1 MKNYSL
7 KYKFLGLIIFL
18 FLFSFIAFFY
28 IFYDFQKQKL
38 KILKDEQILKIDN
51 SFNKNIEKHLK
62 NYYFDIA
69 KKIFD
74 SEDDYEIKLTIKEND
89 RKKLEEIIAEKY
101 DILVKKD
108 KYITQMN
115 FFSKDKINIFR
126 LQKLD
131 LSGEKLRDNRPLLN
145 DAFNT
150 KKVVSGFEN
159 GLTGLSY
166 RVIIPLF
173 DNQNDFIGVF
183 EIGISPKKL
192 LDTVTFFNNIEGVFY
207 NNYSKD
213 FLTSKAIDSKFLE
226 YLEKFK
232 YENKNQDIEFD
243 NKHLNLQ
250 FFNIFSNDGKNLG
263 NFIFFHDLTKYYD
276 DFYNV
281 VKNLIL
287 ISLFTIFII
296 YLIVVYTFNI
306 FYKQI
311 SIQKNRAEKI
321 LDSSNS
327 IIIVS
332 NNGKNLTQANQAFL
346 EFFNLKSISEFTNK
360 YSCICDHF
368 IEEKNYLSSQIGEL
382 SWVEYISKNPNKT
395 HFVKMKKDNKF
406 HTFKVFIK
414 NINDPIFNLNEI
426 VVTFEDITQELE
438 NEELLKQSSKYNQA
452 LFDNT
457 PVAIFLASSNRVILN
472 LNNTACEIFG
482 YTKEELLNQSFERI
496 HLSKE
501 SFDKFSLEYKKF
513 ENSILTNFE
522 FPLKHKNGNT
532 IFCSLFGTPL
542 DNSDLSKGF
551 IWTLLDITE
560 KKLAEKALIKE
571 RNLFSNGPVVVVE
584 WKFDKNWTVKYISSN
599 CETVLGYTKEEMLSQ
614 DFNYSSI
621 IHEDDSQRVSKEVSF
636 YIKDRNSYEQSY
648 RIRLKN
654 GEYRWFYDF
663 NQVIKNSSGEVKA
676 IRGYMFDQT
685 QLKESEIILQKM
697 NEELKL
703 QTDIAQKANES
714 KNQFLANMSHEM
726 RTPMN
731 AIIGL
736 SELLADTKIDE
747 KQYDFIKKINTSS
760 KLLLGIIS
768 DILNFS
774 KIEAGNFDL
783 DLDLK
788 AFSLENLLSQL
799 RAIFY
804 QVENYKNIELY
815 FYNKSGNPKIVLSDE
830 LRILQVLT
838 NFISNALKFTNK
850 GNITLKIE
858 LLEKT
863 SANSAKIRFSV
874 QDTGIGISED
884 EIPNLFKPFFQVD
897 NSATRKY
904 GGTGLGLSISERIV
918 NSLGSTIE
926 VQSQKDV
933 GTEFSFTINMEVLE
947 WSKEN
952 LLNSKKFKI
961 LIVDDQEISRV
972 ILKDIL
978 ENFDYVTYEAKD
990 GIESIEMVKEADIS
1004 NEPFDFILMDF
1015 NMPRLNGKEAIKKIY
1030 ELYNQ
1035 KEIKKTIPSIL
1046 MVSAYSKDEINLDDV
1061 HIDNFLTKPVTSST
1075 LFDALAQIK
1084 KGIVKEINSSD
1095 IHKGAPN
1102 LFGLKILLV
1111 EDNEINQEVASMFL
1125 QKAQIEVD
1133 VANNGLEAVEIY
1145 KKNQGK
1151 YDLILMDLQ
1160 MPILSGYDA
1169 TIQIREFD
1177 KNIPIVALTAA
1188 AMIEDKEK
1196 VLKFGMND
1204 HLSKPIN
1211 SNELYNTIIK
1221 YSKKITKK
1229 DLISSKS
1236 QSDENIVL
1244 DWEFLEKSLNN
1255 KELINKLL
1263 NKFIEQLNTDF
1274 ASIVKKVRENSS
1286 DAPSLIHGLKGVSG
1300 NLGANSLFEICKK
1313 IDSKFKNKN
1322 AVNSVEISTLEEEIA
1337 KVKFELKHLD
1347 STKNQ
1352 LNKENINILSK
1363 IEFKELINSI
1373 KKDLKD
1379 GSVILEET
1387 LEKLYLNLKN
1397 RLSNQDIKTL
1407 KDFIDDFEYSK
1418 ALDILEKLD
1427 V

>member
-18 FLFSFIAFFY
+18 FLSSFIAFFY
-28 IFYDFQKQKL
+28 IFYDFQKQKI
-38 KILKDEQILKIDN
+38 KILKDEHTNQIENFFYKT
-51 SFNKNIEKHLK
+51 IEKNLK
-62 NYYFDIA
+62 NYSFDIS
-69 KKIFD
+69 KKFLDD
-74 SEDDYEIKLTIKEND
+74 SDMIEAFKQKDKNKLEQLAFQKYKHLTIKD
-89 RKKLEEIIAEKY
+89 P
-101 DILVKKD
+101 
-108 KYITQMN
+108 YITQMN
-115 FFSKDKINIFR
+115 FFLKDGTHFLR
-126 LQKLD
+126 LHKLD
-131 LSGEKLRDNRPLLN
+131 YSGDNLINSRPML
-145 DAFNT
+145 
-150 KKVVSGFEN
+150 KKALETQQAHFGFEK
-159 GLTGLSY
+159 GFTGLSY
-166 RVIIPLF
+166 RVTIPLF
-173 DNQNDFIGVF
+173 DENNEFLGAF
-183 EIGISPKKL
+183 EIGTSLSKIMYS
-192 LDTVTFFNNIEGVFY
+192 VTFFNHIQGTIFE
-207 NNYSKD
+207 KD
-213 FLTSKAIDSKFLE
+213 TNQFTNSNFPIDSKLLE
-226 YLEKFK
+226 LIKDFK
-232 YENKNQDIEFD
+232 YEKVNRDIVFE
-243 NKHLNLQ
+243 NKHLTLQ
-250 FFNIFSNDGKNLG
+250 FFNLNSLDGEFLG
-263 NFIFFHDLTKYYD
+263 NFIFAHDLTHHYT
-276 DFYNV
+276 DFENRLA
-281 VKNLIL
+281 KIFL
-287 ISLFTIFII
+287 ISLFTIFVI
-296 YLIVVYTFNI
+296 YLIVIYTFNI

-311 SIQKNRAEKI
+311 SIEKNRAEKI
-321 LDSSNS
+321 LNSSNS
-327 IIIVS
+327 IVIVS
-332 NNGKNLTQANQAFL
+332 SNGKNLTQANQAFL
-346 EFFNLKSISEFTNK
+346 NFFNLKSISEFTNK

-368 IEEKNYLSSQIGEL
+368 IEEKNYLSPQIGEL
-382 SWVEYISKNPNKT
+382 SWIEYISKNPNKT
-395 HFVKMKKDNKF
+395 HFAKMKKDNKF

-414 NINDPIFNLNEI
+414 NINDAIFDLDEF

-438 NEELLKQSSKYNQA
+438 NEELLKQSLKYNQA

-457 PVAIFLASSNRVILN
+457 PVGIFLASSNRVILN
-472 LNNTACEIFG
+472 LNKTACEIFG

-522 FPLKHKNGNT
+522 FPFKHKNGNT

-542 DNSDLSKGF
+542 DNSDFSKGF

-560 KKLAEKALIKE
+560 KKLTEKALIKE
-571 RNLFSNGPVVVVE
+571 RNLFSSGPVVVVE
-584 WKFDKNWTVKYISSN
+584 WKFDKNWPVKYISSN
-599 CETVLGYTKEEMLSQ
+599 CETVLGYTKDEMLSE

-621 IHEDDSQRVSKEVSF
+621 IHKDDLERASKEISF
-636 YIKDRNSYEQSY
+636 YTKDRNSYEQSY

-663 NQVIKNSSGEVKA
+663 NQVIKNSSGEVEA

-697 NEELKL
+697 NEDLKL

-747 KQYDFIKKINTSS
+747 KQYSFITKINTSS

-952 LLNSKKFKI
+952 LPNSKKFKI

-978 ENFDYVTYEAKD
+978 EKFDYVTYEAKD
-990 GIESIEMVKEADIS
+990 GIESIEMVKEAEAS
-1004 NEPFDFILMDF
+1004 NEPFDFILMDW

-1046 MVSAYSKDEINLDDV
+1046 MVSAYSKDEINLDDI

-1084 KGIVKEINSSD
+1084 KGIVKEVNSSD
-1095 IHKGAPN
+1095 IHKDAPN

-1125 QKAQIEVD
+1125 KKAQIEVD
-1133 VANNGLEAVEIY
+1133 IANNGLEAVEIY

-1211 SNELYNTIIK
+1211 SSELYNTIIK

-1244 DWEFLEKSLNN
+1244 DWEFLEKSLSN

-1263 NKFIEQLNTDF
+1263 NKFIEQLNADF
-1274 ASIVKKVRENSS
+1274 ASIVEKVRENSI

-1322 AVNSVEISTLEEEIA
+1322 AISSVEISTLEEEIA

-1418 ALDILEKLD
+1418 ALDILEKIEE
-1427 V
+1427 

>member
-18 FLFSFIAFFY
+18 FICSFSSLVY
-28 IFYDFQKQKL
+28 IFYDFQKERL
-38 KILKDEQILKIDN
+38 IHAKDDNTNQIENFFYKT
-51 SFNKNIEKHLK
+51 IEKNLK
-62 NYYFDIA
+62 NYSFDISNN
-69 KKIFD
+69 FL
-74 SEDDYEIKLTIKEND
+74 DDPDMIEAFKQKDKNKLEQLAFQKYKHLTIKD
-89 RKKLEEIIAEKY
+89 P
-101 DILVKKD
+101 
-108 KYITQMN
+108 YITQMN
-115 FFSKDKINIFR
+115 FFLKDGTHFLR
-126 LQKLD
+126 LHKLD
-131 LSGEKLRDNRPLLN
+131 YSGDNLINSRPML
-145 DAFNT
+145 
-150 KKVVSGFEN
+150 KKALETQQAHFGFEK
-159 GLTGLSY
+159 GFTGLSY
-166 RVIIPLF
+166 RVTIPLF
-173 DNQNDFIGVF
+173 DENNEFLGAF
-183 EIGISPKKL
+183 EIGTSLSKIMYS
-192 LDTVTFFNNIEGVFY
+192 VTFFNHIQGTIFE
-207 NNYSKD
+207 KD
-213 FLTSKAIDSKFLE
+213 TNQFTNSNFPIDSKLLE
-226 YLEKFK
+226 LIKDFK
-232 YENKNQDIEFD
+232 YEKVNRDIVFD
-243 NKHLNLQ
+243 NKHLTLQ
-250 FFNIFSNDGKNLG
+250 FFNLISLDGEFLG
-263 NFIFFHDLTKYYD
+263 NFIFAHDLTQHYT
-276 DFYNV
+276 DFENRLT
-281 VKNLIL
+281 KIFL
-287 ISLFTIFII
+287 ISLFTIFVI
-296 YLIVVYTFNI
+296 YLIVIYTFNI

-327 IIIVS
+327 IVIVS
-332 NNGKNLTQANQAFL
+332 SNGKNLTQANQAFL
-346 EFFNLKSISEFTNK
+346 NFFNLKSISEFTNK

-382 SWVEYISKNPNKT
+382 SWIEYISKNPNKT
-395 HFVKMKKDNKF
+395 HFAKMKKDNKF

-414 NINDPIFNLNEI
+414 NINDAIFDLDEF

-438 NEELLKQSSKYNQA
+438 NEELLKQSLKYNQA

-472 LNNTACEIFG
+472 LNKTACEIFG
-482 YTKEELLNQSFERI
+482 YTKEELINQSFEKI

-513 ENSILTNFE
+513 ENSILANCE

-532 IFCSLFGTPL
+532 IFCSIHGTPL

-551 IWTLLDITE
+551 IWTILDITE

-571 RNLFSNGPVVVVE
+571 RNLFSSGPVVVVE
-584 WKFDKNWTVKYISSN
+584 WKFDKNWPVKYISSN
-599 CETVLGYTKEEMLSQ
+599 CETVLGYTKDEMLSE

-621 IHEDDSQRVSKEVSF
+621 IHEDDLERVSKEISF
-636 YIKDRNSYEQSY
+636 YTKDRNSYEQSY

-663 NQVIKNSSGEVKA
+663 NQVIKNSSGEIEA

-685 QLKESEIILQKM
+685 QLKESELILQKM

-736 SELLADTKIDE
+736 SELLVDTKIDE

-774 KIEAGNFDL
+774 KIEAGNF

-874 QDTGIGISED
+874 KDSGIGMSKEEISK
-884 EIPNLFKPFFQVD
+884 IFKPFTQAN
-897 NSATRKY
+897 NSITRKY
-904 GGTGLGLSISERIV
+904 GGTGLGLAISKKIV
-918 NSLGSTIE
+918 ESLGGNIE
-926 VQSQKDV
+926 LTSEKGV
-933 GTEFSFTINMEVLE
+933 GSEFSFVLEFEVLK
-947 WSKEN
+947 WQKES
-952 LLNSKKFKI
+952 LLSNNKLKVLI
-961 LIVDDQEISRV
+961 LDEQEISRT

-978 ENFDYVTYEAKD
+978 RNFDYESFEAKD
-990 GIESIEMVKEADIS
+990 GLDAIQQIKEADLKD
-1004 NEPFDFILMDF
+1004 EAFDFIIIDY
-1015 NMPRLNGKEAIKKIY
+1015 NISPLNGKEILDKIY
-1030 ELYNQ
+1030 ELYIN
-1035 KEIKKTIPSIL
+1035 KDIKNSIKSIL
-1046 MVSAYSKDEINLDDV
+1046 MIFDSLSKK
-1061 HIDNFLTKPVTSST
+1061 IDIQNPDITILQKPITSSL
-1075 LFDALAQIK
+1075 LFDTFSKINISKTKEDIK
-1084 KGIVKEINSSD
+1084 IQTQD
-1095 IHKGAPN
+1095 APN
-1102 LFGLKILLV
+1102 LFGLNILLV

-1125 QKAQIEVD
+1125 KKAQIKVD
-1133 VANNGLEAVEIY
+1133 VASNGLEAVEKH
-1145 KKNQGK
+1145 KKNQTK

-1274 ASIVKKVRENSS
+1274 ASIVEKVRENSS

-1322 AVNSVEISTLEEEIA
+1322 AISSVEISTLEEEIA

-1363 IEFKELINSI
+1363 IEFKELIDSI

>member
-1 MKNYSL
+1 MFNMIINIPT
-7 KYKFLGLIIFL
+7 KYKFSLLIVFL
-18 FLFSFIAFFY
+18 FICSFSSLVY
-28 IFYDFQKQKL
+28 IFYDFQKEKL
-38 KILKDEQILKIDN
+38 IHLKDDHTNKIE
-51 SFNKNIEKHLK
+51 SFFYETIEKNLK
-62 NYYFDIA
+62 NYSLDISNT
-69 KKIFD
+69 FLDD
-74 SEDDYEIKLTIKEND
+74 STIREAFKQKDKN
-89 RKKLEEIIAEKY
+89 KLEQLAFQKY
-101 DILVKKD
+101 KLLTKKD
-108 KYITQMN
+108 QYISQMN
-115 FFSKDKINIFR
+115 FFLKDGTHFLR
-126 LQKLD
+126 LHKLD
-131 LSGEKLRDNRPLLN
+131 YSGDNLINSRPML
-145 DAFNT
+145 
-150 KKVVSGFEN
+150 KKVLETKQAHFGFEK
-159 GLTGLSY
+159 GFTGLSY
-166 RVIIPLF
+166 RVTIPLF
-173 DNQNDFIGVF
+173 DENNEFLGAF
-183 EIGISPKKL
+183 EIGTSLSKIMYSI
-192 LDTVTFFNNIEGVFY
+192 TFFNHIQGTIFE
-207 NNYSKD
+207 KD
-213 FLTSKAIDSKFLE
+213 TNQFTNSNFPIDSKLLE
-226 YLEKFK
+226 LIKDFK
-232 YENKNQDIEFD
+232 YEKVNRDIVFD
-243 NKHLNLQ
+243 NKHLTLQ
-250 FFNIFSNDGKNLG
+250 FFNLNSLDGEFLG
-263 NFIFFHDLTKYYD
+263 NFIFVHDLTQHYT
-276 DFYNV
+276 DFENRLT
-281 VKNLIL
+281 KIFL
-287 ISLFTIFII
+287 ISLFTILII
-296 YLIVVYTFNI
+296 YLLIIYIFNL
-306 FYKQI
+306 FYKRI
-311 SIQKNRAEKI
+311 NIQKNRAEKI
-321 LDSSNS
+321 LNSSHS
-327 IIIVS
+327 IVIVT
-332 NNGKNLTQANQAFL
+332 NFGKDLIKEHNTFL
-346 EFFNLKSISEFTNK
+346 DFFKFKKIEEFKK
-360 YSCICDHF
+360 YYKCICEHF
-368 IEEKNYLSSQIGEL
+368 VDENGFLQEKMGEL
-382 SWVEYISKNPNKT
+382 NWIEYILNNPNKT
-395 HFVKMKKDNKF
+395 HMAKIKRDDKF
-406 HTFKVFIK
+406 YTFKVFVNAIDD
-414 NINDPIFNLNEI
+414 NFFTTNEF
-426 VVTFEDITQELE
+426 VSTFEDITKELE
-438 NEELLKQSSKYNQA
+438 IEK
-452 LFDNT
+452 
-457 PVAIFLASSNRVILN
+457 
-472 LNNTACEIFG
+472 
-482 YTKEELLNQSFERI
+482 
-496 HLSKE
+496 
-501 SFDKFSLEYKKF
+501 SL
-513 ENSILTNFE
+513 T
-522 FPLKHKNGNT
+522 
-532 IFCSLFGTPL
+532 
-542 DNSDLSKGF
+542 
-551 IWTLLDITE
+551 
-560 KKLAEKALIKE
+560 
-571 RNLFSNGPVVVVE
+571 
-584 WKFDKNWTVKYISSN
+584 
-599 CETVLGYTKEEMLSQ
+599 
-614 DFNYSSI
+614 
-621 IHEDDSQRVSKEVSF
+621 
-636 YIKDRNSYEQSY
+636 
-648 RIRLKN
+648 
-654 GEYRWFYDF
+654 
-663 NQVIKNSSGEVKA
+663 
-676 IRGYMFDQT
+676 
-685 QLKESEIILQKM
+685 
-697 NEELKL
+697 
-703 QTDIAQKANES
+703 KANNS

-736 SELLADTKIDE
+736 SELMLDTKMDE
-747 KQYDFIKKINTSS
+747 KQYDYISKINRSS

-768 DILNFS
+768 DILDFS
-774 KIEAGNFDL
+774 KIETGNF

-788 AFSLENLLSQL
+788 AFSLDNLLSQL

-804 QVENYKNIELY
+804 HVENYKNIELY

-947 WSKEN
+947 WKEEQLIN
-952 LLNSKKFKI
+952 DKKFKI

-990 GIESIEMVKEADIS
+990 GIESIEMVKEAEAS
-1004 NEPFDFILMDF
+1004 NEPFDFILMDW

-1035 KEIKKTIPSIL
+1035 KEIKKNIPSIL

-1095 IHKGAPN
+1095 IHKDAPN

-1133 VANNGLEAVEIY
+1133 IANNGLEAVEIY

-1229 DLISSKS
+1229 DLIYSKS
-1236 QSDENIVL
+1236 LSDENIVL
-1244 DWEFLEKSLNN
+1244 DWKFLEKSLSN

-1274 ASIVKKVRENSS
+1274 ASIVEKVRENSS

-1337 KVKFELKHLD
+1337 KVKFELKQID
-1347 STKNQ
+1347 KTKNQ

-1407 KDFIDDFEYSK
+1407 KNFIDDFEYSK
-1418 ALDILEKLD
+1418 ALDILEKIEE
-1427 V
+1427 

>member
-1 MKNYSL
+1 MTINIPT
-7 KYKFLGLIIFL
+7 KYKFSLLIIFL
-18 FLFSFIAFFY
+18 FICSFSSLVY
-28 IFYDFQKQKL
+28 IFYDFQKERLTHAKDDHTN
-38 KILKDEQILKIDN
+38 KIE
-51 SFNKNIEKHLK
+51 SFFYKTIEKNLK
-62 NYYFDIA
+62 NYSLDISNT
-69 KKIFD
+69 FLDD
-74 SEDDYEIKLTIKEND
+74 SSIREAFKQKDKN
-89 RKKLEEIIAEKY
+89 KLEQLAFQKY
-101 DILVKKD
+101 KLLTKKD
-108 KYITQMN
+108 QYITQMN
-115 FFSKDKINIFR
+115 FFLKDGTHFIR
-126 LQKLD
+126 LHKLD
-131 LSGEKLRDNRPLLN
+131 YSGDNLINSRPML
-145 DAFNT
+145 
-150 KKVVSGFEN
+150 KKVLETKQAHFGFEK
-159 GLTGLSY
+159 GFTGLSY
-166 RVIIPLF
+166 RVTIPLF
-173 DNQNDFIGVF
+173 DENNEFLGAF
-183 EIGISPKKL
+183 EIGTSLSKIMYSI
-192 LDTVTFFNNIEGVFY
+192 TFFNHIQGTIFE
-207 NNYSKD
+207 KD
-213 FLTSKAIDSKFLE
+213 TNQFTNSNFPIDSKLLE
-226 YLEKFK
+226 LIKDFK
-232 YENKNQDIEFD
+232 YEKVNRDIVFD
-243 NKHLNLQ
+243 NKHLTLQ
-250 FFNIFSNDGKNLG
+250 FFNLNSLDGDFLG
-263 NFIFFHDLTKYYD
+263 NFIFVHDLTQHYT
-276 DFYNV
+276 DFENRLT
-281 VKNLIL
+281 KIFL
-287 ISLFTIFII
+287 ISLFTILII
-296 YLIVVYTFNI
+296 YLLIIYIFNL
-306 FYKQI
+306 FYKRI
-311 SIQKNRAEKI
+311 NIQKNRAEKI
-321 LDSSNS
+321 LNSSHSIVIVTNS
-327 IIIVS
+327 
-332 NNGKNLTQANQAFL
+332 GKELIQANNTFL
-346 EFFNLKSISEFTNK
+346 DFFKFKKIEEFKK
-360 YSCICDHF
+360 YYKCICEHF
-368 IEEKNYLSSQIGEL
+368 VDENGFLQEKMGEL
-382 SWVEYISKNPNKT
+382 NWIEYILNNPNKT
-395 HFVKMKKDNKF
+395 HMAKIKRDDKF
-406 HTFKVFIK
+406 YTFKVFVNVIDD
-414 NINDPIFNLNEI
+414 NFFTTNEF
-426 VVTFEDITQELE
+426 VSTFEDITKELE
-438 NEELLKQSSKYNQA
+438 IEK
-452 LFDNT
+452 
-457 PVAIFLASSNRVILN
+457 
-472 LNNTACEIFG
+472 
-482 YTKEELLNQSFERI
+482 
-496 HLSKE
+496 
-501 SFDKFSLEYKKF
+501 SL
-513 ENSILTNFE
+513 T
-522 FPLKHKNGNT
+522 
-532 IFCSLFGTPL
+532 
-542 DNSDLSKGF
+542 
-551 IWTLLDITE
+551 
-560 KKLAEKALIKE
+560 
-571 RNLFSNGPVVVVE
+571 
-584 WKFDKNWTVKYISSN
+584 
-599 CETVLGYTKEEMLSQ
+599 
-614 DFNYSSI
+614 
-621 IHEDDSQRVSKEVSF
+621 
-636 YIKDRNSYEQSY
+636 
-648 RIRLKN
+648 
-654 GEYRWFYDF
+654 
-663 NQVIKNSSGEVKA
+663 
-676 IRGYMFDQT
+676 
-685 QLKESEIILQKM
+685 
-697 NEELKL
+697 
-703 QTDIAQKANES
+703 KANNS

-736 SELLADTKIDE
+736 SELMLDTKMDE
-747 KQYDFIKKINTSS
+747 KQYDYISKINTSS

-768 DILNFS
+768 DILDFS
-774 KIEAGNFDL
+774 KIETGNF

-788 AFSLENLLSQL
+788 AFSLDNLLSQL
-799 RAIFY
+799 RVIFSHID
-804 QVENYKNIELY
+804 NYKHIELY
-815 FYNKSGNPKIVLSDE
+815 FYNKSGNPKIVFCDE

-838 NFISNALKFTNK
+838 NFISNALKFTHK

-874 QDTGIGISED
+874 QDTGIGMSKD
-884 EIPNLFKPFFQVD
+884 EISNLFKPFVQAD
-897 NSATRKY
+897 NSTTRKY

-918 NSLGSTIE
+918 NSLGGKIDIK
-926 VQSQKDV
+926 SQKDV

-952 LLNSKKFKI
+952 LPNSKKFKI

-978 ENFDYVTYEAKD
+978 EKFDYVTYEAKD
-990 GIESIEMVKEADIS
+990 GIESIEMVKEAEAS
-1004 NEPFDFILMDF
+1004 NEPFDFILMDW

-1035 KEIKKTIPSIL
+1035 KEIKKNVPSIL

-1075 LFDALAQIK
+1075 LFDALAQVK

-1095 IHKGAPN
+1095 IHKDAPN

-1133 VANNGLEAVEIY
+1133 IANNGLEAVEIY

-1211 SNELYNTIIK
+1211 SSELYNTIIK

-1229 DLISSKS
+1229 DLIYSKS
-1236 QSDENIVL
+1236 LSDENIVL
-1244 DWEFLEKSLNN
+1244 DWEFLEKSLSN

-1274 ASIVKKVRENSS
+1274 ASIVEKVRENSI

-1397 RLSNQDIKTL
+1397 SLSNEDIKTL
-1407 KDFIDDFEYSK
+1407 KDFVDDFEYSK